1 MVDGEEVVFSACVT
15 GYPRPSFTWYH
26 NGTKVTTDYSLTIGE
41 DGSLV
46 IHTAEIKHVGVYEL
60 EVANELGVDRRK
72 VSLGVYGSEIE
83 LLGDYQ
89 MTIPII
95 PLTKFGKYV
104 SKNREKNNA
113 GFNNQYRVSGY
124 GHLHGNK
131 RALTLMCFK
140 LVSGVQYQTSLHCG
154 H

>member
-1 MVDGEEVVFSACVT
+1 MPPLIPVPTIKEFPSNRDVVDGEEVVFNVRVT

-46 IHTAEIKHVGVYEL
+46 IHTAEMKHAGVYEL
-60 EVANELGVDRRK
+60 EAANELGVYRRK

-83 LLGDYQ
+83 LPGDYQ

-95 PLTKFGKYV
+95 PLAKLGKYV
-104 SKNREKNNA
+104 SKNREKTNS
-113 GFNNQYRVSGY
+113 GFNNQCVW
-124 GHLHGNK
+124 L
-131 RALTLMCFK
+131 FPW
-140 LVSGVQYQTSLHCG
+140 
-154 H
+154 